1 MNVAIVAHHHNR
13 AEGTGGYTAELVA
26 RVALSHDVT
35 LYAAGVASAPPA
47 NVRVVRVP
55 ALTRFAYGTILTFP
69 IGFAIKR
76 REHDVVHAQGW
87 VTGSADVVTAHV
99 CVGAW
104 REALRA
110 SGQPA
115 TGGER
120 WFGAWVEQQEGE
132 MIRRA
137 RLVIAPSEKVKA
149 DLARC
154 YGRRNDVVVIPH
166 GFPQPRLLEDRHAA
180 RIALGLPRDAFIA
193 LYIGDWRK
201 GLVNAIHAVH
211 AAPKVHLLVVSR
223 RIPLAGRAEG
233 RIHWRETIPG
243 IETAY
248 AAADVLLHPT
258 IYDSF
263 GLTVA
268 EAMAYGIPVIVS
280 DAAGVSELVDHGRS
294 GWIVRGDV
302 VAESAAALERLGDD
316 HGLREVLAVTAREVA
331 ARHGW
336 DETVRRTV
344 EVYERASRLAPRA
357 S

>member
-1 MNVAIVAHHHNR
+1 MVAHNHNR

-26 RVALSHDVT
+26 RVALAHDVT
-35 LYAAGVASAPPA
+35 LYAAGIASTPPA
-47 NVRVVRVP
+47 NVNVVRVP
-55 ALTRFAYGTILTFP
+55 ALTGFAYGTILTFP
-69 IGFAIKR
+69 LGFAIR
-76 REHDVVHAQGW
+76 RRQHDVVHAQGW
-87 VTGSADVVTAHV
+87 VTGNADVVTAHV

-104 REALRA
+104 REALRE
-110 SGQPA
+110 SGQAA

-120 WFGAWVEQQEGE
+120 LFGGWVEQQEAE
-132 MIRRA
+132 LFRRA
-137 RLVIAPSEKVKA
+137 RFVIAPSEKVRA

-154 YGRRNDVVVIPH
+154 YGRKNDVVVIPH

-211 AAPKVHLLVVSR
+211 ATPRVHLLVVGR
-223 RIPLAGRAEG
+223 RIPVAGRAEG
-233 RIHWRETIPG
+233 RIHWRETTPG
-243 IETAY
+243 IESAY

-268 EAMAYGIPVIVS
+268 EAMAYGVPVIVS
-280 DAAGVSELVDHGRS
+280 AAAGVSELVDHGRS
-294 GWIVRGDV
+294 GWVVRGDV
-302 VAESAAALERLGDD
+302 VAESAAALERFEGD

-331 ARHGW
+331 AQHSW
-336 DETVRRTV
+336 DETVRRTL
-344 EVYERASRLAPRA
+344 EVYERARS

>member
-1 MNVAIVAHHHNR
+1 VNVGIVSHNHNR
-13 AEGTGGYTAELVA
+13 AEGTGGYTAELVS
-26 RVALSHDVT
+26 RVARTHDVT
-35 LYAAGVASAPPA
+35 LYASGIASAPPA
-47 NVRVVRVP
+47 DVRVVRVP
-55 ALTRFAYGTILTFP
+55 ALTTFAYGTILTFP
-69 IGFAIKR
+69 LGFAIR
-76 REHDVVHAQGW
+76 RRPHDVVHAQGW

-104 REALRA
+104 RQALRN
-110 SGQPA
+110 SGQAA

-120 WFGAWVEQQEGE
+120 WLGGWVEEQEAE
-132 MIRRA
+132 LMRSA
-137 RLVIAPSEKVKA
+137 RFVIAPSEKLKA
-149 DLARC
+149 DLERC
-154 YGRRNDVVVIPH
+154 YGRKNDVVVIPH

-193 LYIGDWRK
+193 LYVGDWRK

-211 AAPKVHLLVVSR
+211 RTPGVHLLVVSR
-223 RIPLAGRAEG
+223 RIPLAGQAEG
-233 RIHWRETIPG
+233 RIHWREKTPE

-280 DAAGVSELVDHGRS
+280 DKAGVSELISHGRS
-294 GWIVRGDV
+294 GWVVKGDI
-302 VAESAAALERLGDD
+302 VAESAAALERLSGD

-331 ARHGW
+331 AQHGW
-336 DETVRRTV
+336 DETVRRTI
-344 EVYERASRLAPRA
+344 EVYEQSRAS
-357 S
+357 